1 MFVIK
6 KNLELFFLIVKKT
19 LEKSQTGQDRHV
31 TGELSRCE
39 ESIINNF
46 LSKSMPPS
54 DQPKLCHSLVFDFC
68 GSVSRWCP
76 RATLCDLMDCS
87 PLDISV
93 QGIAQAR
100 IWELVAILFL

>member
-1 MFVIK
+1 MVVIL

-54 DQPKLCHSLVFDFC
+54 DQPKLLCLISEEVLVT
-68 GSVSRWCP
+68 GAHV
-76 RATLCDLMDCS
+76 
-87 PLDISV
+87 PLF
-93 QGIAQAR
+93 
-100 IWELVAILFL
+100 VASWTAAL